1 MSTPAADPAELWADA
16 VLAAVVFAID
26 PIGVGGLL
34 VRARSGPVRDRWCQ
48 LLSTLLAPGA
58 PVRRLPLGITED
70 RLLGGLD
77 LSATL
82 SSGRAVAERGVLA
95 SVNGGVL
102 FAPMAERLEL
112 QCVAH
117 LGAALDTGQVVVE
130 RDGLTLLHPAH
141 FGLVALDEGIGPEE
155 RTSAALADRLAIH
168 LDLEAIRSQD
178 SLQSGDEERVDL
190 AEARAELP
198 SVQISEA
205 MLDALTEAA
214 SALGISSLRAPILA
228 AKVARIS
235 AVIAGRSVVEV
246 EDAELAARLVLSPR
260 ATRLPA
266 RAEEDPESQAEP
278 DDAPPESP
286 PDEGETPGPSE
297 ADTDTDTA
305 GPIPEVLPELILA
318 AAAAALPP
326 DLLAQLSQAREPRGA
341 KPTGGGA
348 GAVRSSPHRGRRV
361 GVRRGLPIAGQRL
374 NVLETLRAAA
384 PWQPLRRRERSDASG
399 RILIR
404 TDDFRINR
412 YQERAETT
420 TIFAVDASGS
430 AALQRLAE
438 AKGAVEQV
446 LADCYV
452 RRDHVALIAFRGEG
466 SALLLPPTRSLVRA
480 KRSLAGLPGGGATPL
495 AAGIEAALQ
504 QALEAR
510 RRGQTPV
517 IVVISDGRGNVA
529 RDGKRTRADGEAD
542 ARLAARSLGRF
553 GLRALFIDTS
563 VRPNPLAQALAAEMN
578 ARYLALPHVDPGR
591 VAQELRRETE
601 GAGR

>member
-1 MSTPAADPAELWADA
+1 MNTPAADPAELWADA
-16 VLAAVVFAID
+16 VLAAVIFAID
-26 PIGVGGLL
+26 PIGLGGLL

-48 LLSTLLAPGA
+48 LLGTLLAPGA
-58 PVRRLPLGITED
+58 PTRRLPLGITED

-77 LSATL
+77 LTATL
-82 SSGRAVAERGVLA
+82 SSGRAIAERGVLSA
-95 SVNGGVL
+95 VDGGVL

-117 LGAALDTGQVVVE
+117 LGAALDTGRVVVE
-130 RDGLTLLHPAH
+130 RDGLTLVHPAH

-155 RTSAALADRLAIH
+155 RTSPALADRLAIH
-168 LDLEAIRSQD
+168 LDLDQVRSQD
-178 SLQSGDEERVDL
+178 SLQNEEDERVDL

-198 SVQISEA
+198 AVTIPEA
-205 MLDALTEAA
+205 MLDALTQAA
-214 SALGISSLRAPILA
+214 SALGITSLRAPILA

-260 ATRLPA
+260 ATRLPS
-266 RAEEDPESQAEP
+266 RVEDEPESQDDPEATPPAPEPEAEP
-278 DDAPPESP
+278 NEA
-286 PDEGETPGPSE
+286 PGPSE
-297 ADTDTDTA
+297 TEEDTA

-318 AAAAALPP
+318 AAAAALPA

-348 GAVRSSPHRGRRV
+348 GAARSSPHRGRRV

-384 PWQPLRRRERSDASG
+384 PWQPLRRQERGETSG

-404 TDDFRINR
+404 ADDFRINR
-412 YQERAETT
+412 YQEHAETT

-466 SALLLPPTRSLVRA
+466 AALLLPPTRSLVRA

-495 AAGIEAALQ
+495 AAGIDAALQ
-504 QALEAR
+504 QALDAR

-529 RDGKRTRADGEAD
+529 RDGKRTRVDGEAD
-542 ARLAARSLGRF
+542 ARLAARTAGRF

-563 VRPNPLAQALAAEMN
+563 VRPNALAQSLAAEMN

-591 VAQELRRETE
+591 VAQELRREAE

>member
-1 MSTPAADPAELWADA
+1 MNTPAADPAELWADA
-16 VLAAVVFAID
+16 VLAAVIFAID
-26 PIGVGGLL
+26 PVGLGGLL

-48 LLSTLLAPGA
+48 LLGTLLAPGT
-58 PVRRLPLGITED
+58 PTRRLPIGITED

-77 LSATL
+77 LAATL

-95 SVNGGVL
+95 TVDGGVL
-102 FAPMAERLEL
+102 FAPMAERLEA

-117 LGAALDTGQVVVE
+117 LGAALDTGRVVVE
-130 RDGLTLLHPAH
+130 RDGLTLVHPAH

-155 RTSAALADRLAIH
+155 RTSLALADRLAIH
-168 LDLEAIRSQD
+168 LDLEPIRSQD
-178 SLQSGDEERVDL
+178 SLQNQGDEAVDL

-198 SVQISEA
+198 RVNIPEA
-205 MLDALTEAA
+205 MLDALTHAA
-214 SALGISSLRAPILA
+214 AALGIASLRAPILA
-228 AKVARIS
+228 AKVARIA

-260 ATRLPA
+260 ATRLPT
-266 RAEEDPESQAEP
+266 RAEEAPESTTEP
-278 DDAPPESP
+278 EGAPPEP
-286 PDEGETPGPSE
+286 PTDQAEAPGPNE
-297 ADTDTDTA
+297 ADDDTA
-305 GPIPEVLPELILA
+305 GPIPEVLPELVLA
-318 AAAAALPP
+318 AAAAALPA
-326 DLLAQLSQAREPRGA
+326 DLLAQLSQSREPRGT

-348 GAVRSSPHRGRRV
+348 GVARSSPHRGRRV

-384 PWQPLRRRERSDASG
+384 PWQPLRRRERGEISG
-399 RILIR
+399 RILIQA
-404 TDDFRINR
+404 DDFRINR
-412 YQERAETT
+412 YQERTETT

-466 SALLLPPTRSLVRA
+466 AALLLPPTRSLVRA

-529 RDGKRTRADGEAD
+529 RDGKRTRLDGEAD
-542 ARLAARSLGRF
+542 ARLAAQTLGRF

-591 VAQELRRETE
+591 VAQELRQQAD
-601 GAGR
+601 GVGR